1 MFYYFQQQLR
11 EAKETIAKVETQ
23 IGDNKDTDNKIED
36 SNNVESESK
45 DTLSES
51 NENLNQM
58 KVKRTQRTE
67 NKPLE
72 DSLGGSR
79 QRQGS

>member
-51 NENLNQM
+51 ND
-58 KVKRTQRTE
+58 
-67 NKPLE
+67 KPEPDESEEDTE
-72 DSLGGSR
+72 DSWIRKQTSGGQSR
-79 QRQGS
+79 RS